1 MGSVPHGKLGPV
13 GILAGYVTY
22 PEALAL
28 LEPAAN
34 RLKENFCH
42 LGTKAVGKL
51 VVDGYNWWARK
62 NVLGQDTWQTERG
75 KIYKELKARTSENHV
90 FNDALFRTP
99 VTGVPGITAQS
110 LLVSVS

>member
-1 MGSVPHGKLGPV
+1 M
-13 GILAGYVTY
+13 TY

-34 RLKENFCH
+34 RLKENFS
-42 LGTKAVGKL
+42 TWDKAVENY
-51 VVDGYNWWARK
+51 VDGYNWWARK

-75 KIYKELKARTSENHV
+75 KIYKELKSTDIGKTL
-90 FNDALFRTP
+90 FNDALFKTP

-110 LLVSVS
+110 LLSSVS